1 MKKINL
7 KSTLAVVAVVASC
20 FGAWKAYDTYG
31 SVDNSLMMENIEAL
45 SDENPN
51 GEGQGYV
58 WVEERIPSNCTY
70 QFKVDANGKVKVEF
84 LGYNTIEIKGEA
96 GTIIEY
102 TIPNG
107 EIVCRGKE
115 KENVFCLPRECPHYI
130 IQGN

>member
-1 MKKINL
+1 MKKTIL
-7 KSTLAVVAVVASC
+7 KSTLAVVAVTASC
-20 FGAWKAYDTYG
+20 LGAWKTYEAYG
-31 SVDNSLMMENIEAL
+31 SVDNSMLMENIEAL
-45 SDENPN
+45 SDENPE

-58 WVEERIPSNCTY
+58 WVEERIPSNCPY

-84 LGYNTIEIKGEA
+84 LGYNTIELKGKA